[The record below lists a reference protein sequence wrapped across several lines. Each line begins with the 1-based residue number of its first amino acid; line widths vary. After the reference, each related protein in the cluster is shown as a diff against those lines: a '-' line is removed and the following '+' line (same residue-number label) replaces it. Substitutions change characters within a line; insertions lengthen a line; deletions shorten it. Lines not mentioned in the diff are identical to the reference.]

1 MSSSKHSRGFTLIE
15 LMIVVAILA
24 ILAALAYPAYI
35 RHTISSRRAAA
46 TACLTELSQFMERYY
61 TTNLTYT
68 GAALPT
74 NTACQRDLEAFYTFA
89 VSAVTGSTYTL
100 QATPQGPQTRDT
112 ECGTLSLDHRGERTV
127 SGGADV
133 AQCW

>member
-1 MSSSKHSRGFTLIE
+1 
-15 LMIVVAILA
+15 
-24 ILAALAYPAYI
+24 
-35 RHTISSRRAAA
+35 
-46 TACLTELSQFMERYY
+46 MERYY

-112 ECGTLSLDHRGERTV
+112 ECGTLRLDHRGERTV

-133 AQCW
+133 AQCWQSCPARRHKRQKKRARSDASPFHLIWRPKLDSNQRPPD